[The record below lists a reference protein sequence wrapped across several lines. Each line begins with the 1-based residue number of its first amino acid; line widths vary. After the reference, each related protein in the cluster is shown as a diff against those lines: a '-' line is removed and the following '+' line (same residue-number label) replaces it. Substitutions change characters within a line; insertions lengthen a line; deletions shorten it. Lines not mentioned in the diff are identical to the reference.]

1 MNRTFSTLAVLV
13 MLLLATA
20 LCMKQ
25 TFDARGLVD
34 DLTLT
39 LLFSAEGLVA
49 GLVIAAAVSLL
60 RRRSARQKKEKL
72 SRRQVPATV

>member
-1 MNRTFSTLAVLV
+1 MNRTFSTLAVLA

-20 LCMKQ
+20 LCVRQ
-25 TFDARGLVD
+25 TFDARGSVD
-34 DLTLT
+34 DTTLT

-60 RRRSARQKKEKL
+60 RRRSVRQKKEKL
-72 SRRQVPATV
+72 SGRRVPATV